1 LGNVSLNSIN
11 RAVGIEA
18 DRELTLQEI
27 VQLTGQLRG
36 IEGCIL
42 TSAEGLF
49 LTGQLPAHLDQNR
62 LSVFAPQL
70 FKKVGSY
77 SSELSVGQ
85 VHRMTM
91 FTDQQ
96 PVSIFQ
102 AGDIYLIVIHDTRHF
117 SKALLRRLSKI
128 SEGIARLCRQRAVV

>member
-1 LGNVSLNSIN
+1 M
-11 RAVGIEA
+11 
-18 DRELTLQEI
+18 
-27 VQLTGQLRG
+27 RG

-42 TSAEGLF
+42 TSADGLF
-49 LTGQLPAHLDQNR
+49 LTGHLPPHLDENR

-70 FKKVGSY
+70 FKKVGRY
-77 SSELSVGQ
+77 ARELSVGQ

-102 AGDIYLIVIHDTRHF
+102 AGDIFLIVIHDTQHF
-117 SKALLRRLSKI
+117 SKALLRRLTRI